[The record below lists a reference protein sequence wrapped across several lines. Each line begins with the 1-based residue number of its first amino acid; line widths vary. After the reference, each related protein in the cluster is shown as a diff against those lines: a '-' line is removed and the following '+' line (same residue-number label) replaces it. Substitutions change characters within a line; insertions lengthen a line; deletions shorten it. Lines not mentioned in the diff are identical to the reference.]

1 MTDTFGDPDIV
12 SGKIAVD
19 LRIEPE
25 IYDIMIRHA
34 QADAPLEC
42 CGLLAGR
49 AGQAWRI
56 YPLANASRSE
66 TRYDA
71 DPKALIE
78 AVQAIRRE
86 STEIVAIYHSHPK
99 WPAVPSRTDLSEN
112 HYGEVPRII
121 VGLLTDPPECRI
133 WRLYRE
139 ENRFEELTW
148 SLSTGLEPDEIAGNR
163 VSQGSDS
170 LERR

>member
-1 MTDTFGDPDIV
+1 MTGRSGGPDRSPDASDPD
-12 SGKIAVD
+12 
-19 LRIEPE
+19 LLMTPE
-25 IYDIMIRHA
+25 VFDAMIRHA
-34 QADAPLEC
+34 LWDAPLEC

-49 AGQAWRI
+49 SGRAWRI

-78 AVQAIRRE
+78 AVQEIRRE

-99 WPAVPSRTDLSEN
+99 WPAIPSKTDLREN

-121 VGLLTDPPECRI
+121 VGLLPSPPECRV

-139 ENRFEELTW
+139 EERFEELSW
-148 SLSTGLEPDEIAGNR
+148 CVKDEVEADAE
-163 VSQGSDS
+163 SHS
-170 LERR
+170 